1 MLNILFVCTGN
12 TCRSPMAAALFNA
25 GQQEAGLSFNVK
37 ASSAGLAALEGQA
50 VSEPVRQLLAAEGID
65 VSGHRARQANY
76 EIIENADLVLT
87 MTGSQLRELTFR
99 FPSAGGKSF
108 LFKSY
113 AGATDGLPEID
124 DPFGGGLEKYQAVLE
139 EIRDSVKKLTLKFT
153 TGNDNKL

>member
-1 MLNILFVCTGN
+1 MLSILFICTGN
-12 TCRSPMAAALFNA
+12 TCRSPMAEALFNS
-25 GQQEAGLSFNVK
+25 GQQEAGLSFKIK
-37 ASSAGLAALEGQA
+37 ASSAGLAVLDGQV

-65 VSGHRARQANY
+65 MSGHRARQVNY

-87 MTGSQLRELTFR
+87 MTESQLHELNFR

-113 AGATDGLPEID
+113 ASVDDGFSDIE

-139 EIRDSVKKLTLKFT
+139 EIKDSVKKLTLKFT
-153 TGNDNKL
+153 AGNGNKL